1 MLLIKENI
9 RRRVKELLSGLNNN
23 SGVTLIEILI
33 VVAIL
38 AIMGGL
44 VIPRLMDLPKKAKV
58 TAAQTDIR
66 TFSTILDLY
75 GSEGDLPSNEEGLQ
89 KLIDDGKIKKGKNVL
104 NDPWGNPYEYRSP
117 GEADDSNPYEVW
129 SNGADGKPG
138 GEGFDADIKS
148 WE

>member
-1 MLLIKENI
+1 MKVNF
-9 RRRVKELLSGLNNN
+9 RRRIKELLGELNSS

-44 VIPRLMDLPKKAKV
+44 VVPRLMELPKKAKV

-75 GSEGDLPSNEEGLQ
+75 ASEDNLPSNEEGLQ

-104 NDPWGNPYEYRSP
+104 KDPWGNPYEYRSP
-117 GEADDSNPYEVW
+117 GEADESNPYEVW
-129 SNGADGKPG
+129 SYGADGKPG
-138 GEGFDADIKS
+138 GEGFNADIKS

>member
-1 MLLIKENI
+1 MRRNVKRRIKEFI
-9 RRRVKELLSGLNNN
+9 AELNTS

-44 VIPRLMDLPKKAKV
+44 VVPRLMDLPKKAKV
-58 TAAQTDIR
+58 TAAKMDIR
-66 TFSTILDLY
+66 TFKTVLKQYEIDD
-75 GSEGDLPSNEEGLQ
+75 DLPTTEEGLQ
-89 KLIDDGKIKKGKNVL
+89 KLVDEGKLERGKNVL

-117 GEADDSNPYEVW
+117 GESGEGNAYEVW

>member
-1 MLLIKENI
+1 MKEII
-9 RRRVKELLSGLNNN
+9 RKKIQELVAGLKNS

-44 VIPRLMDLPKKAKV
+44 VVPRLMDLPKKAKV
-58 TAAQTDIR
+58 TAARTDIR
-66 TFSTILDLY
+66 TFSTVLDLY
-75 GSEGDLPSNEEGLQ
+75 ASEGELPTNEEGLQ
-89 KLIDDGKIKKGKNVL
+89 KLVDDGKVKKGKNVL
-104 NDPWGNPYEYRSP
+104 NDPWGRPYEYRSP
-117 GEADDSNPYEVW
+117 GETDESNPYEVW
-129 SNGADGKPG
+129 SYGADGKPG

>member
-1 MLLIKENI
+1 MRVYIK
-9 RRRVKELLSGLNNN
+9 RKMKELTAELKDN

-44 VIPRLMDLPKKAKV
+44 VVPRLMDLPKKAKV
-58 TAAQTDIR
+58 TAAKTDIR
-66 TFSTILDLY
+66 TFSTVLDLY
-75 GSEGDLPSNEEGLQ
+75 ASEGDLPTNEEGLQ
-89 KLIDDGKIKKGKNVL
+89 KLVDDGKIKKGKNVL
-104 NDPWGNPYEYRSP
+104 NDPWGHPYEYRSP
-117 GEADDSNPYEVW
+117 GEADESNPYEVW
-129 SNGADGKPG
+129 SYGADGKPG